1 MGVLVTTSQMLIW
14 VLYILTELYSDA
26 DNFHGHSE
34 PVLLS
39 FMFIFGFVAYEVIP
53 FCILYRELTTSI
65 NDTSTSDS
73 HELLMEANNESK
85 PFLDKFDFESLEGGT
100 LYDSS
105 SPNRHSTRMPR
116 PSESSLEQMLALGR
130 NRAKVDSDDEASIA
144 TTRSFIRSLGGEDSN
159 TEVELFRARAAS
171 AFCASSTS
179 SASSG
184 SNPNTTRTPLYADK
198 LVPPRKM
205 STAIAELSAPEEHY
219 LLTTDENEEEKDDDP
234 SFTSRPLPL
243 FPAPVNISRSTLS
256 PTRVREMNANL
267 DHNLVATVP
276 DNSRSLTTYAPPTYA
291 TAPGVPPLARMGSG
305 GNSTIAN
312 FLRKRSVAPLK
323 ARNAP
328 GDRHSHSLSEGMNQV
343 AAVTSAALDPNK
355 VLPML
360 MKLGVS
366 SVEAAGMMTYLMR
379 MKELSEG
386 KKKKNSLAM
395 VV

>member
-1 MGVLVTTSQMLIW
+1 MGVLITTMQMLIW
-14 VLYILTELYSDA
+14 LLYILTELYA
-26 DNFHGHSE
+26 DLDDFHGDDS
-34 PVLLS
+34 PIMLS
-39 FMFIFGFVAYEVIP
+39 FMIIFSFIAYEVIP
-53 FCILYRELTTSI
+53 FAILYRELTTSI

-100 LYDSS
+100 LYEPS

-130 NRAKVDSDDEASIA
+130 SQPKVDSDDEASIA
-144 TTRSFIRSLGGEDSN
+144 TTRSFIRSLGGEDNN

-171 AFCASSTS
+171 AFCSSSTT

-184 SNPNTTRTPLYADK
+184 SQPGTTRTPLYADK

-205 STAIAELSAPEEHY
+205 SNAIAALHAPNEEHY
-219 LLTTDENEEEKDDDP
+219 RLVTDESEEEKDDDP
-234 SFTSRPLPL
+234 SFASRPLPL
-243 FPAPVNISRSTLS
+243 FPPPINISRNTLS

-267 DHNLVATVP
+267 DHNLAASVP
-276 DNSRSLTTYAPPTYA
+276 DNSRSLTTYTPTYA
-291 TAPGVPPLARMGSG
+291 TAPGVPALTRTGSG
-305 GNSTIAN
+305 GNSSISN

-323 ARNAP
+323 ARNTP

>member
-1 MGVLVTTSQMLIW
+1 M
-14 VLYILTELYSDA
+14 
-26 DNFHGHSE
+26 
-34 PVLLS
+34 
-39 FMFIFGFVAYEVIP
+39 
-53 FCILYRELTTSI
+53 
-65 NDTSTSDS
+65 
-73 HELLMEANNESK
+73 
-85 PFLDKFDFESLEGGT
+85 
-100 LYDSS
+100 
-105 SPNRHSTRMPR
+105 
-116 PSESSLEQMLALGR
+116 
-130 NRAKVDSDDEASIA
+130 
-144 TTRSFIRSLGGEDSN
+144 
-159 TEVELFRARAAS
+159 ELFRARAAS
-171 AFCASSTS
+171 AFCASTT
-179 SASSG
+179 SSG
-184 SNPNTTRTPLYADK
+184 SSGSHANTTRTPLYADK

-205 STAIAELSAPEEHY
+205 SMAIAELNAPEEEK
-219 LLTTDENEEEKDDDP
+219 DENEEEKDDDP
-234 SFTSRPLPL
+234 SYANRSLPL

-276 DNSRSLTTYAPPTYA
+276 DNSRSLTTYAVAPMYT

-305 GNSTIAN
+305 GNNTIAN

-323 ARNAP
+323 TRNTP

>member
-14 VLYILTELYSDA
+14 LLYILMALYTDLV
-26 DNFHGHSE
+26 DFKGKEE
-34 PVLLS
+34 PALLF
-39 FMFIFGFVAYEVIP
+39 FMIIFGFIFYVAIP
-53 FCILYRELTTSI
+53 ASILYRELTTSI

-105 SPNRHSTRMPR
+105 SPNRLSNRRPPR
-116 PSESSLEQMLALGR
+116 NSDTSLEQMLAMGT
-130 NRAKVDSDDEASIA
+130 RARKPATVTDLDDDESIA
-144 TTRSFIRSLGGEDSN
+144 STRSFIRSLGGEDNN

-171 AFCASSTS
+171 AFCSSDSSTS
-179 SASSG
+179 TG
-184 SNPNTTRTPLYADK
+184 PGTTRAPLYADK
-198 LVPPRKM
+198 HNTPRKM
-205 STAIAELSAPEEHY
+205 SAAQLELNATEHHLLAEEK
-219 LLTTDENEEEKDDDP
+219 EEEKEDGMD
-234 SFTSRPLPL
+234 SGIAGRPPR
-243 FPAPVNISRSTLS
+243 FASPIDIGRNALS
-256 PTRVREMNANL
+256 PTRVRSMHEGLDQNL
-267 DHNLVATVP
+267 MAPVP
-276 DNSRSLTTYAPPTYA
+276 DNSRVLTTYHPAAAGSGPAPPLT
-291 TAPGVPPLARMGSG
+291 RMYSG
-305 GNSTIAN
+305 GNTTISS

-323 ARNAP
+323 PRAP
-328 GDRHSHSLSEGMNQV
+328 GERPHSLTGGMTQV
-343 AAVTSAALDPNK
+343 AVATSAALDPNK